1 MRSLHSSL
9 TRYVRSFITVHLF
22 FSTYVC
28 FAICCFQII
37 FLTAL
42 FYLLSNSDEKYYPL
56 AATNY
61 LGFSSGP
68 LIAEAIETSI
78 SSVLIASAKLA
89 LFHGLF
95 MWLTHTIFGARV
107 VFLPAAFAAMLAAV
121 PFLGTY
127 WCSLPAFLDL
137 WLIQD
142 RFVLGIILVFIHVI
156 FPTTFVDPAI
166 YADVSGWVT
175 LILSPLCQRVSSF
188 LIKTIWYQ
196 LCDIYLKNITDI
208 NIRLNSQLN
217 ENTTENWE

>member
-1 MRSLHSSL
+1 ML
-9 TRYVRSFITVHLF
+9 FTV
-22 FSTYVC
+22 FSC
-28 FAICCFQII
+28 ILQII

-56 AATNY
+56 GATNY

-68 LIAEAIETSI
+68 RIAEAIEASV

-107 VFLPAAFAAMLAAV
+107 VFLPAAFAAILAAV

-142 RFVLGIILVFIHVI
+142 RFVLGIILVMIHVI

-166 YADVSGWVT
+166 YADVSG
-175 LILSPLCQRVSSF
+175 
-188 LIKTIWYQ
+188 
-196 LCDIYLKNITDI
+196 
-208 NIRLNSQLN
+208 
-217 ENTTENWE
+217 

>member
-1 MRSLHSSL
+1 MSS
-9 TRYVRSFITVHLF
+9 
-22 FSTYVC
+22 
-28 FAICCFQII
+28 
-37 FLTAL
+37 
-42 FYLLSNSDEKYYPL
+42 SDEKYYPL

-61 LGFSSGP
+61 LGFTSGP
-68 LIAEAIETSI
+68 RIAEAIEASV

-107 VFLPAAFAAMLAAV
+107 VFLPAGKFLIVFDFDLFFIEKFIQFIYANELLFLVFAGILAAV

-142 RFVLGIILVFIHVI
+142 RFVLGIILVLIHVI

-166 YADVSGWVT
+166 YADVSG
-175 LILSPLCQRVSSF
+175 
-188 LIKTIWYQ
+188 
-196 LCDIYLKNITDI
+196 
-208 NIRLNSQLN
+208 
-217 ENTTENWE
+217 